1 MEEKIQMTREEYERL
16 QAELEERIS
25 RRPRIIEAI
34 ATARA
39 HGDLSENAEYHAA
52 REEQG
57 QNEATIMTLEQ
68 QIEEAEIIEV
78 VDDGVVGPGKLVT
91 IRYEDDDDPE
101 TFLLAQRAM
110 KDGADVE
117 VLSPASPVGQALLGH
132 SSGESVV
139 ANINEREVKLEIVSV
154 TTP

>member
-1 MEEKIQMTREEYERL
+1 MDEKIQMTSEEFERL
-16 QAELEERIS
+16 KAELEERIA
-25 RRPRIIEAI
+25 RRPTIIEAI

-68 QIEEAEIIEV
+68 QLEEAEIIEV
-78 VDDGVVGPGKLVT
+78 VDDGIVGPGKLVT
-91 IRYEDDDDPE
+91 IRYEGDDEAE

-110 KDGADVE
+110 KEDSEVE
-117 VLSPASPVGQALLGH
+117 VLSPASPVGQALLGKTA
-132 SSGESVV
+132 GETVV
-139 ANINEREVKLEIVSV
+139 ANINDRDIKLEVVSV

>member
-1 MEEKIQMTREEYERL
+1 MEEKIQMTSDEFDRL
-16 QAELEERIS
+16 QAELAERIS

-68 QIEEAEIIEV
+68 QLEEAEIIEV
-78 VDDGVVGPGKLVT
+78 VDDGIVGPGKLVT
-91 IRYEDDDDPE
+91 IRYEGDEPE

-110 KDGADVE
+110 KDGAEVE
-117 VLSPASPVGQALLGH
+117 VLSPASPVGQALFGH
-132 SSGESVV
+132 SGGETVV
-139 ANINEREVKLEIVSV
+139 ANINERDIKIEIVSV

>member
-1 MEEKIQMTREEYERL
+1 MEDKVQMTSEEFERL
-16 QAELEERIS
+16 KAELDERIS

-68 QIEEAEIIEV
+68 QLEEAEIIEV
-78 VDDGVVGPGKLVT
+78 VDDGIVGPGKLVT
-91 IRYEDDDDPE
+91 IRYEGEDPE

-110 KDGADVE
+110 KEDADVE
-117 VLSPASPVGQALLGH
+117 VLSPASPVGQALVGH
-132 SSGESVV
+132 SGGETVV
-139 ANINEREVKLEIVSV
+139 ANINDRDIKIEIVSV
-154 TTP
+154 KKP

>member
-1 MEEKIQMTREEYERL
+1 MEEKVQMTSEELERL

-78 VDDGVVGPGKLVT
+78 VDDGIVGPGKLVT
-91 IRYEDDDDPE
+91 IRYEGDDPE

-110 KDGADVE
+110 KEDADVE
-117 VLSPASPVGQALLGH
+117 VLSPASPVGQALVGH
-132 SSGESVV
+132 TSGDTVV
-139 ANINEREVKLEIVSV
+139 ANISERDIKIEIVSV
-154 TTP
+154 KVP